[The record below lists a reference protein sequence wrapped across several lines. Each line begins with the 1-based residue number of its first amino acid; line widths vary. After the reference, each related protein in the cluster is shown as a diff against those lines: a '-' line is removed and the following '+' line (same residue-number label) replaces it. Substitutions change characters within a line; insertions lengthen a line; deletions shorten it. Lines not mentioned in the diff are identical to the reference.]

1 MLASIF
7 RAVVVRSAAQRS
19 VFFFAEERTFYKII
33 TTATKKKI
41 TKQKKSLA
49 LSAFVF
55 PTRITCVYSILFS
68 CLVCV
73 RACYNL
79 HCAVFCFF
87 RHSPSLPLRIR
98 LCLWPGS
105 VFVSFSLC
113 ASQIDVASLCTRTR
127 TRFRFS
133 SCSVRFSSVQFV
145 WSGSILNYSSCETF

>member
-1 MLASIF
+1 M
-7 RAVVVRSAAQRS
+7 
-19 VFFFAEERTFYKII
+19 
-33 TTATKKKI
+33 
-41 TKQKKSLA
+41 
-49 LSAFVF
+49 
-55 PTRITCVYSILFS
+55 YSILFS

-98 LCLWPGS
+98 LCLCPGS

-145 WSGSILNYSSCETF
+145 WSGSILNYSSCVSLLRNKKKKKKEKKHIINFTSSALSQSVSKKREKEKLKQKRH